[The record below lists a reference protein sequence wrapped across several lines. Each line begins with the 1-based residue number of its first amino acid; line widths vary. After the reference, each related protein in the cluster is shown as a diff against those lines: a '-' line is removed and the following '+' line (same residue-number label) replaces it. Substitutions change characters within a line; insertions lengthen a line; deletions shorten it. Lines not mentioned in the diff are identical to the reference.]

1 MRLLLPVGGLG
12 RGSVFWK
19 RQFAVPTIP
28 GILVVELPTP
38 AMTAVVTELPV
49 TGRHLTGCSGS
60 SPACCAAPSERQL
73 SPIQPFAAERT
84 TEQSARNSHPDS
96 GVQ

>member
-38 AMTAVVTELPV
+38 AMTAFVK
-49 TGRHLTGCSGS
+49 GS
-60 SPACCAAPSERQL
+60 SDACPQLAGYRLLSEVQW
-73 SPIQPFAAERT
+73 A
-84 TEQSARNSHPDS
+84 
-96 GVQ
+96 GVG

>member
-38 AMTAVVTELPV
+38 AMTAVVTDLPV
-49 TGRHLTGCSGS
+49 S
-60 SPACCAAPSERQL
+60 
-73 SPIQPFAAERT
+73 
-84 TEQSARNSHPDS
+84 
-96 GVQ
+96 